1 LVHSGLKRRLIS
13 LRHISVRSDLGA
25 RDLGARR
32 GVASTIDSGSARS
45 VRIVLLRAK
54 TTPVRDSLEGRVH
67 ETTVAASV
75 VSTSVTGHEHLFGER
90 HEVAVLVEVSTFQ
103 STSGGERPARAARA
117 LVLHVG
123 HTTLSGPVPSRG
135 SGLHFLL
142 RSRVHSGASLQHRS
156 GDRGEVSLHE
166 LGVRHARELVVG
178 HLPAGARG
186 VVLLDELV
194 PANEDLESSQELLTI
209 LELSIVL
216 SHPVEELLFVVLSVV
231 SHGRDGKK
239 DQKSDNLI
247 EHGLFNRGL

>member
-1 LVHSGLKRRLIS
+1 LVHSGLKRKLIS

-45 VRIVLLRAK
+45 VRIVFFRAK

-117 LVLHVG
+117 LVLHSG
-123 HTTLSGPVPSRG
+123 HTTLRGPVPSRG
-135 SGLHFLL
+135 VGA
-142 RSRVHSGASLQHRS
+142 RSLVHGRS
-156 GDRGEVSLHE
+156 GVLLGHGGREVSVHE
-166 LGVRHARELVVG
+166 LFLSERRELVVG